1 LSNSNATIGLANR
14 VRSWFPDR
22 EFFMRS
28 EGQVRFI
35 TISSKVQ
42 MTAAALA
49 LAALV
54 VCAASVAIAGW
65 TQYRAETERLSLRD
79 REARVATAEERVDA
93 YGADIAA
100 VKDDLNRRMEFLE
113 AMGEALPEDLKAFS
127 SVSDSASEAAETV
140 EKVSA
145 AFPEAAELAR
155 IEARQLALVEGL
167 THYADWRAQRAAAA
181 LEKLGLDSASM
192 IRTAERGAMGGPF
205 ENLATE
211 ADGSIDPRFVRL
223 GLSIARMDALERGLA
238 GVPQVTPAHKDMI
251 SSGFGFRRDP
261 FNGGG
266 AMHKGLDFRGAIGTP
281 ISAASDGRVSFVGWK
296 GGYGKTVEI
305 MHGNGLMTRYAHM
318 SRFNAKVGQRV
329 AAGETIGAIG
339 NTGRSTGPHL
349 HFEVRINNR
358 AVNPRTFLETAPD
371 VLEEIRRSPN
381 PARAK

>member
-1 LSNSNATIGLANR
+1 M
-14 VRSWFPDR
+14 RSWFPDR

-42 MTAAALA
+42 MMAAALA

-281 ISAASDGRVSFVGWK
+281 ISAASDGRVSFVGRK

-305 MHGNGLMTRYAHM
+305 THGNGLMTRYAHM

-381 PARAK
+381 PARTK